1 MRSPLAMVLVC
12 LHVLVVAG
20 VAKADENVNE
30 PGKLKLLIVDGQNNH
45 DWKTVTPLLSESLNQ
60 TARFDVEVV
69 TTPSGEA
76 EWKAFAPEFSK
87 YDVVLSNYYGRE
99 WSENVHAELERFVAG
114 GGGFVAFHA
123 AVASF
128 PKREAYNRMIGMG
141 WRDAEFGDRLAISLS
156 GEVVRQP
163 AGEGHGAGHGVRHE
177 YALHTRAPQHA
188 VMAGLPDTWMHMADE
203 LYHGMRGPAENVE
216 LLATAYSPVTRL
228 NEPLLWTV
236 RYGKGRVF
244 VTVLG
249 HDAVALKCV
258 GFQTT
263 LARGC
268 EWAARG
274 TVSME
279 RPMNFP
285 TVKHTRTGSPV
296 VWSGIPRATID
307 AHIDPGVKVYGSHAA
322 VKLPIEQGVLL
333 HNPTAITAGPG
344 GTIYAA
350 NYTGQIYRLEDT
362 NGDGLEETAALFA
375 DISADGKQYPS
386 DDAAQY
392 PGTPQHGGLRYP
404 TGMVFKGNDLYV
416 ATTQEIRIYR
426 DTTGDGRADHS
437 EIFAAGW
444 PFTMHFFDWTF
455 APRFGPD
462 GHLYAILCTDYLNA
476 ARKPD
481 PFGLRGSIVRISPDG
496 KKIER
501 FANGLRY
508 AYGLAFNPQGDMF
521 FSDNK
526 GGGNPTE
533 ELNHVVAG
541 ANYGHNPHSDR
552 PPGIEP
558 RSPIL
563 ELHYGAGGGG
573 IAFNDPGNDFGGT
586 AGDLF
591 AAMWGPDGQWEDGSI
606 TRVKLTRQ
614 DDGNYDATEHRF
626 STGPAKVIDLCFSPA
641 GDLYVAQFG
650 REGRAH
656 VPFEKPEGAIYRF
669 IHAPW
674 VAPDHGATLADV
686 NLLKLDL
693 AGDPLA
699 GKAVFKKR
707 ACVNCHS
714 IDGSMKHLGPD
725 LREVGSTLSLKAI
738 VESLEEPNA
747 NIKTGFESYV
757 ILTVDGRVE
766 TGRLLKTE
774 ENTVTLVAPQEN
786 TTGRTIVLEREEIEE
801 MKLLPTSLMP
811 TGLTAGLSDVQKR
824 DLLAYMQSLRSAERI
839 VRLNVGGDQIKDE
852 SEAIWLADREYS
864 EGGFGATGGKAF
876 HVKTGQPLL
885 DDCRFGE
892 FAYRFDL
899 DNGEYDVTLIS
910 AEPYFKS
917 PGKRVFSASVEGQA
931 LAEEI
936 DLFAQTGFGKA
947 VQNTIRVKVEDG
959 RLDIEFTPNINL
971 PLVSG
976 IEVRRVMSERE

>member
-236 RYGKGRVF
+236 RYGKGRVV

-508 AYGLAFNPQGDMF
+508 AYGLAFNP
-521 FSDNK
+521 
-526 GGGNPTE
+526 
-533 ELNHVVAG
+533 
-541 ANYGHNPHSDR
+541 
-552 PPGIEP
+552 
-558 RSPIL
+558 
-563 ELHYGAGGGG
+563 
-573 IAFNDPGNDFGGT
+573 
-586 AGDLF
+586 
-591 AAMWGPDGQWEDGSI
+591 
-606 TRVKLTRQ
+606 
-614 DDGNYDATEHRF
+614 
-626 STGPAKVIDLCFSPA
+626 
-641 GDLYVAQFG
+641 
-650 REGRAH
+650 
-656 VPFEKPEGAIYRF
+656 
-669 IHAPW
+669 
-674 VAPDHGATLADV
+674 
-686 NLLKLDL
+686 
-693 AGDPLA
+693 
-699 GKAVFKKR
+699 
-707 ACVNCHS
+707 
-714 IDGSMKHLGPD
+714 
-725 LREVGSTLSLKAI
+725 
-738 VESLEEPNA
+738 
-747 NIKTGFESYV
+747 
-757 ILTVDGRVE
+757 
-766 TGRLLKTE
+766 
-774 ENTVTLVAPQEN
+774 
-786 TTGRTIVLEREEIEE
+786 
-801 MKLLPTSLMP
+801 
-811 TGLTAGLSDVQKR
+811 
-824 DLLAYMQSLRSAERI
+824 
-839 VRLNVGGDQIKDE
+839 
-852 SEAIWLADREYS
+852 
-864 EGGFGATGGKAF
+864 
-876 HVKTGQPLL
+876 
-885 DDCRFGE
+885 
-892 FAYRFDL
+892 
-899 DNGEYDVTLIS
+899 
-910 AEPYFKS
+910 
-917 PGKRVFSASVEGQA
+917 
-931 LAEEI
+931 
-936 DLFAQTGFGKA
+936 
-947 VQNTIRVKVEDG
+947 
-959 RLDIEFTPNINL
+959 
-971 PLVSG
+971 
-976 IEVRRVMSERE
+976 